1 MTESEAGPGSGRG
14 GRGLRAACEQGLLA
28 LAAACLVGLLG
39 MILVGIAGGMFGFF
53 VRGLDAYAGYLM
65 AASISLALAA
75 TLTAGEHIRVTLVL
89 ERLSGAPRRLLEL
102 SALAVGT
109 AIACWLAYAALRMA
123 WLSWDFHEVSAATD
137 ATPLWIPQAVFAF
150 GFVALALSFVAALVE
165 SLAGRAQDASSA
177 AEPLR
182 VE

>member
-1 MTESEAGPGSGRG
+1 MSQSEAAPDGGRG
-14 GRGLRAACEQGLLA
+14 GSALRITCERGLLA

-39 MILVGIAGGMFGFF
+39 MILVGIAGGVFGFF

-89 ERLSGAPRRLLEL
+89 ERLSGLPRRVLDVA
-102 SALAVGT
+102 ALAVGT
-109 AIACWLAYAALRMA
+109 GIACWLAYAALRMA
-123 WLSWDFHEVSAATD
+123 WLSWDFHEVSSATD
-137 ATPLWIPQAVFAF
+137 ATPLWIPQAVFAL
-150 GFVALALSFVAALVE
+150 GFVALATSFLMALVE
-165 SLAGRAQDASSA
+165 SLAGRAQQPSA
-177 AEPLR
+177 GAEPLR